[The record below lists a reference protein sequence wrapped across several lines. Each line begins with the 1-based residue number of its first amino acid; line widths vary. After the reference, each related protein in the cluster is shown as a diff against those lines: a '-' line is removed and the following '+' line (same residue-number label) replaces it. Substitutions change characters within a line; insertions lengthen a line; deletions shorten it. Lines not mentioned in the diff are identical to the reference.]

1 MNLIEHVY
9 HESLL
14 FLDTKTKTERKKIG
28 QFITPPETA
37 QYMANMFKV
46 PNKQHLEV
54 LDPGAGTGMLTA
66 AIIDRLQKH
75 TSIKSVSI
83 TCYETNNDVISTLT
97 HNLKYI
103 KENSKI
109 KIEYQIINENY
120 ITSQKDC
127 FNAVSIGN
135 KAYDII
141 IGNPPYQKISKDAD
155 EAASMPIICYGA
167 PNMYFLFL
175 GMSIFNLKD
184 DGEIV
189 YIIPR
194 SWTSGAYF
202 RKFRDYLC
210 KKTRIKQI
218 HLFVSRD
225 KVFENEEVLQETI
238 IIKLDKSS
246 AYEDILITSSKSNND
261 FENITTFYAPY
272 NIIVNGSENYVYLIT
287 NENEMKTLSILNKLK
302 NTLPSIGLKMHT
314 GLTVDFRNRELL
326 HDDECEG
333 SSPILYSQHIKSGRV
348 VFPIEKDCQYILTD
362 QKGLLQKNKNYLLCK
377 RFTAKEE
384 KRRLQCGIYLSEDY
398 PKYKNIST
406 QNKLNF
412 IDSKNTDMSKELTFG
427 LYALFNS
434 TLYDNYYR
442 ILNGSTQVNST
453 EINTMPVP
461 PINVIENFGNSLLE
475 KNDLTTESCDRIL
488 EDYFNGQ

>member
-127 FNAVSIGN
+127 FNAASICN

-406 QNKLNF
+406 QNKINF

-427 LYALFNS
+427 LYTLFNS